1 MFLDVSLEDEGQALD
16 ALEKLI
22 TDIEDGRGA
31 DGVGHGRLKPPA
43 EELLDQGEEAVR

>member
-1 MFLDVSLEDEGQALD
+1 MFLDLSLEDEGRALD

-31 DGVGHGRLKPPA
+31 DGFGHGKLRPPS
-43 EELLDQGEEAVR
+43 EELIEEDR